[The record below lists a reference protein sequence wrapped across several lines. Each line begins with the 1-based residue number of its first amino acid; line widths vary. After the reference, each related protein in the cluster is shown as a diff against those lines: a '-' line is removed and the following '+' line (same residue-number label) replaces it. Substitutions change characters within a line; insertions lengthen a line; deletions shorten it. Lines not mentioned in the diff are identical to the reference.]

1 MSEGSD
7 KRRFWSDGNGIYHV
21 ATFGERVFSGIAE
34 WGVVIVLSGAVSVAL
49 ATVYG
54 YFVLGDANAYYVY
67 GDADTDRIRLVIPLM
82 ILFVTITH
90 VVSAIMVARY
100 GASLGDHVLTLAV
113 KRENASQLGWRR
125 SVVRKLIGSPVLS
138 IPYFA
143 LLLQGVLFACWKIA
157 ELFFGQSNDL
167 VDLLRDTLT
176 GYWSSAAV
184 IILVVTP
191 ALVLVNHAWMRVD
204 DNWRCI
210 NDVILDTVVV
220 QNRILSTNRDAF
232 PSISRGP
239 VERWD

>member
-1 MSEGSD
+1 MSEGSGR
-7 KRRFWSDGNGIYHV
+7 RRFWSDGHGIYHV
-21 ATFGERVFSGIAE
+21 ATFGERVFAGIAE

-67 GDADTDRIRLVIPLM
+67 GDAENDRIRLVIPLM
-82 ILFVTITH
+82 IVFVTITH
-90 VVSAIMVARY
+90 VVSAVMVARV
-100 GASLGDHVLTLAV
+100 GVSFGDHVLTLAV
-113 KRENASQLGWRR
+113 KRENASMLGWRR
-125 SVVRKLIGSPVLS
+125 SLMRKLIGSPVLS
-138 IPYFA
+138 IPYLA
-143 LLLQGVLFACWKIA
+143 LLLQGLLFVCWKISG
-157 ELFFGQSNDL
+157 LISGDSDDL
-167 VDLLRDTLT
+167 VGFLRDALT

-191 ALVLVNHAWMRVD
+191 ALVLVNHVWMIVD
-204 DNWRCI
+204 GKWRCV
-210 NDVILDTVVV
+210 NDVMLDTVVV